1 MFEQRR
7 RGGEEDS
14 RPSVTPH
21 RSAAF
26 NYQYSCLSPPP
37 EHPQILREIL
47 EGVFFTFFGNSFCFT
62 GPESTIQKQTNNIV
76 ETRRKRDNTYE
87 NGVSDGYWRQ
97 QKKRNTF
104 ESRLAALWWHCQPDP
119 DGELVVK
126 AEELQLS
133 TVVNPE
139 ENCIVGRVDR
149 MPSKEEGWAL
159 SRGEP

>member
-47 EGVFFTFFGNSFCFT
+47 EGVFFTFFFGSSFFSGT
-62 GPESTIQKQTNNIV
+62 KSPIQKQTNNTV
-76 ETRRKRDNTYE
+76 EIPGKRDNIYV
-87 NGVSDGYWRQ
+87 NGVSDGY
-97 QKKRNTF
+97 
-104 ESRLAALWWHCQPDP
+104 
-119 DGELVVK
+119 
-126 AEELQLS
+126 
-133 TVVNPE
+133 
-139 ENCIVGRVDR
+139 
-149 MPSKEEGWAL
+149 
-159 SRGEP
+159 

>member
-1 MFEQRR
+1 MGEGKEKRRLREEEGKKGEERRKRGEGKEESIAGGGEVEEKRR
-7 RGGEEDS
+7 RGGGEEDS

-76 ETRRKRDNTYE
+76 ESQRKRDNIYV
-87 NGVSDGYWRQ
+87 NGVSDGY
-97 QKKRNTF
+97 
-104 ESRLAALWWHCQPDP
+104 
-119 DGELVVK
+119 
-126 AEELQLS
+126 
-133 TVVNPE
+133 
-139 ENCIVGRVDR
+139 
-149 MPSKEEGWAL
+149 
-159 SRGEP
+159 